1 MLSDVLRSKPNFDAN
16 VFGGQ
21 AYMSIYKPW
30 LCIWRTWLLGK
41 INKL

>member
-30 LCIWRTWLLGK
+30 LFMKQYDYLGK
-41 INKL
+41 